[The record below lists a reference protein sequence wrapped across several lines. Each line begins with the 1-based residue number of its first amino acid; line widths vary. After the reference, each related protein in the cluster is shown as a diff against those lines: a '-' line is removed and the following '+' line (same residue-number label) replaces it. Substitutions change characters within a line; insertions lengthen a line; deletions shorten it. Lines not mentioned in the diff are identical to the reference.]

1 MNLDKNLLNEIIN
14 LIKNKLA
21 NKRQIMYC
29 DVINYIVRSKLKGKS
44 YDKIIIWCTY
54 NVRLGNL
61 YINF

>member
-54 NVRLGNL
+54 NIRLGNL
-61 YINF
+61 YI

>member
-54 NVRLGNL
+54 NIRLGNL

>member
-1 MNLDKNLLNEIIN
+1 MNLDKNLLDEIIN
-14 LIKNKLA
+14 RIKNKLA

-54 NVRLGNL
+54 NIRLGHL